1 LEWLSI
7 PAFPTAIQ
15 IWLSLLVACLVER
28 SFPISPA
35 VDPIAFFRFVCQRMA
50 NKVLPNEQQT
60 QQHFISGILALLLL
74 LGPSLTIIYLVRAFA
89 SYQWLLDII
98 LLYLAMQYSGVN
110 KSVSAIELAL
120 QKQKKQLARDQLK
133 TLVLR
138 STAPLSSVGI
148 AKACIEM
155 ATLRI
160 SHQQVSVMFWFICI
174 GPVFALAYRLCY
186 EASQSWNI
194 KLPKFHRFGWMAA
207 QICIILQWFPSRLYG
222 MFLALLSLSMTS
234 KILYKRL
241 FSFNGM
247 MQSNG
252 GFLLSAAGLALN
264 RNLSGAV
271 IYDSQKYQRV
281 KYLGKQEPQV
291 DDIKKAQAAN
301 TKAFIAMFAIMLLI
315 SLLIN
320 KP

>member
-1 LEWLSI
+1 
-7 PAFPTAIQ
+7 
-15 IWLSLLVACLVER
+15 
-28 SFPISPA
+28 
-35 VDPIAFFRFVCQRMA
+35 
-50 NKVLPNEQQT
+50 
-60 QQHFISGILALLLL
+60 
-74 LGPSLTIIYLVRAFA
+74 
-89 SYQWLLDII
+89 
-98 LLYLAMQYSGVN
+98 
-110 KSVSAIELAL
+110 
-120 QKQKKQLARDQLK
+120 
-133 TLVLR
+133 
-138 STAPLSSVGI
+138 
-148 AKACIEM
+148 M

>member
-1 LEWLSI
+1 
-7 PAFPTAIQ
+7 
-15 IWLSLLVACLVER
+15 
-28 SFPISPA
+28 
-35 VDPIAFFRFVCQRMA
+35 
-50 NKVLPNEQQT
+50 
-60 QQHFISGILALLLL
+60 
-74 LGPSLTIIYLVRAFA
+74 
-89 SYQWLLDII
+89 
-98 LLYLAMQYSGVN
+98 
-110 KSVSAIELAL
+110 
-120 QKQKKQLARDQLK
+120 
-133 TLVLR
+133 
-138 STAPLSSVGI
+138 
-148 AKACIEM
+148 
-155 ATLRI
+155 
-160 SHQQVSVMFWFICI
+160 
-174 GPVFALAYRLCY
+174 
-186 EASQSWNI
+186 
-194 KLPKFHRFGWMAA
+194 
-207 QICIILQWFPSRLYG
+207 
-222 MFLALLSLSMTS
+222 MTS

-291 DDIKKAQAAN
+291 DDNKKAQAAN